1 MSFSAIPCITVTAP
15 MTNAE
20 LIGMMAVIFVDM
32 AVRRMLRLLAL
43 MPAFLPNFVRHI
55 LEHQDAGQ
63 DTAGQKDIDDPYA
76 QSND

>member
-32 AVRRMLRLLAL
+32 AVRRMLRLL
-43 MPAFLPNFVRHI
+43 P
-55 LEHQDAGQ
+55 
-63 DTAGQKDIDDPYA
+63 
-76 QSND
+76 